1 MTTNTDAS
9 DWLAAQIV
17 AHQSTVEALKN
28 LSPQILEV
36 ANLCSNALRAGGK
49 IILGGNGGS
58 AADAQHFAAE
68 LVGRFEQERRGLAAI
83 ALSCNAAT
91 LTSIGN
97 DYGFEHIFSRQIE
110 AIAQPSDIF
119 VAISTSGNSANIV
132 AAAVAAGALGCPV
145 IALTGSKAS
154 KLSVLA
160 QHWLPMPSDHTAR
173 IQEAYLLVGHILCGL
188 MEKDFVR
195 H

>member
-1 MTTNTDAS
+1 MKKHFLAVALIIPSPLFAQGVGVTSSADPRVTDAGM
-9 DWLAAQIV
+9 
-17 AHQSTVEALKN
+17 EMLK
-28 LSPQILEV
+28 S
-36 ANLCSNALRAGGK
+36 
-49 IILGGNGGS
+49 GGS